1 MTESSLLFHL
11 AMYNLRTLA
20 ASLIPT
26 YSAKPKKRCILRKCT
41 SMTRVAE
48 DTKKKSSKKGR
59 PKKKKGD
66 EDGSGNDDDKDESKP
81 RIKIKMPQ
89 ASKKRKA
96 GTPSKSKEEN
106 GNAKKKARRSPGSP
120 EDVDEMFDVD
130 TLQAEHDALQ
140 TWEASRDS
148 VTKLGPWRLPSEI
161 ESEFK
166 EVGKLTIINLSKVD
180 EYDIFADPV
189 DASEV
194 PDYYEAIT
202 HPMDFSTMKSKVMKG
217 EYGEGSAAA
226 AKLYEDFLLV
236 FDNCYQFNNGEGE
249 VVEEGMLVLKAMSLT
264 FAKCCIEVK
273 RMK

>member
-1 MTESSLLFHL
+1 
-11 AMYNLRTLA
+11 
-20 ASLIPT
+20 
-26 YSAKPKKRCILRKCT
+26 
-41 SMTRVAE
+41 MTRVTE
-48 DTKKKSSKKGR
+48 DTKKKPGR
-59 PKKKKGD
+59 PKKKSKKED
-66 EDGSGNDDDKDESKP
+66 EDGSGDDNDDKDESKP

-89 ASKKRKA
+89 EKKQASKKRKA
-96 GTPSKSKEEN
+96 GTPSKEEN
-106 GNAKKKARRSPGSP
+106 GNTKKKARRSPG
-120 EDVDEMFDVD
+120 EEEVDEMFDVD

-140 TWEASRDS
+140 TWQASRNS

-166 EVGKLTIINLSKVD
+166 EVGKLTLINLSKVD

-194 PDYYEAIT
+194 PDYYETIT
-202 HPMDFSTMKSKVMKG
+202 TPMDFSTMKSKVMKG

-249 VVEEGMLVLKAMSLT
+249 VVEEAMLVLKAMSLT
-264 FAKCCIEVK
+264 FAKCCNEVK

>member
-1 MTESSLLFHL
+1 
-11 AMYNLRTLA
+11 
-20 ASLIPT
+20 
-26 YSAKPKKRCILRKCT
+26 
-41 SMTRVAE
+41 MTRVN
-48 DTKKKSSKKGR
+48 DDSKKKKKKPGR
-59 PKKKKGD
+59 PKKGGE
-66 EDGSGNDDDKDESKP
+66 EDGSGDDDDKDESKP
-81 RIKIKMPQ
+81 RIRIKMPQEKKQ

-96 GTPSKSKEEN
+96 GTPSKEEN
-106 GNAKKKARRSPGSP
+106 GNTKKKARRSPGSP

-140 TWEASRDS
+140 TWKASRDS

-194 PDYYEAIT
+194 PDYYETIT
-202 HPMDFSTMKSKVMKG
+202 NPMDFSTMKSKVMKG

-236 FDNCYQFNNGEGE
+236 FENCYQFNNGEGE
-249 VVEEGMLVLKAMSLT
+249 VVEEAMSVLKAMSLT
-264 FAKCCIEVK
+264 FAKCCNEVR

>member
-1 MTESSLLFHL
+1 
-11 AMYNLRTLA
+11 
-20 ASLIPT
+20 
-26 YSAKPKKRCILRKCT
+26 
-41 SMTRVAE
+41 MTRVTE
-48 DTKKKSSKKGR
+48 DKKKKPGR
-59 PKKKKGD
+59 PKKKSKKGD
-66 EDGSGNDDDKDESKP
+66 EDDSGNDDDKDESKP

-89 ASKKRKA
+89 EKKQASKKRKA
-96 GTPSKSKEEN
+96 GTPSKEEN
-106 GNAKKKARRSPGSP
+106 GNTKKKARRSPG
-120 EDVDEMFDVD
+120 EEEVDEMFDVD

-166 EVGKLTIINLSKVD
+166 EVGKLTLINLSKVD

-194 PDYYEAIT
+194 PDYYETIT
-202 HPMDFSTMKSKVMKG
+202 NPMDFSTMKSKVMKG
-217 EYGEGSAAA
+217 EYGEGSSAA

-249 VVEEGMLVLKAMSLT
+249 VVEEAMSVLKAMSLT
-264 FAKCCIEVK
+264 FAKVCNEVK

>member
-1 MTESSLLFHL
+1 
-11 AMYNLRTLA
+11 
-20 ASLIPT
+20 
-26 YSAKPKKRCILRKCT
+26 
-41 SMTRVAE
+41 MTRVTE
-48 DTKKKSSKKGR
+48 DTKKKS
-59 PKKKKGD
+59 KKGD

-81 RIKIKMPQ
+81 RIKIKLPQEKKQ

-96 GTPSKSKEEN
+96 GTPSKEEN
-106 GNAKKKARRSPGSP
+106 GNTKKKARRSPGE

-140 TWEASRDS
+140 TWQASRNS

-166 EVGKLTIINLSKVD
+166 EVGKLTLINLSKVD
-180 EYDIFADPV
+180 EYEIFADPV

-194 PDYYEAIT
+194 PDYYETIT
-202 HPMDFSTMKSKVMKG
+202 NPMDFSTMKSKVMKG

-249 VVEEGMLVLKAMSLT
+249 VVEEAMSVLKAMSLT
-264 FAKCCIEVK
+264 FAKCCNEVK

>member
-1 MTESSLLFHL
+1 
-11 AMYNLRTLA
+11 
-20 ASLIPT
+20 
-26 YSAKPKKRCILRKCT
+26 
-41 SMTRVAE
+41 MTRVTE
-48 DTKKKSSKKGR
+48 DTKKKPGR
-59 PKKKKGD
+59 PKKKSKKGD

-81 RIKIKMPQ
+81 RIKIKLPQEKKQ

-96 GTPSKSKEEN
+96 GTPSKEEN
-106 GNAKKKARRSPGSP
+106 GNTKKKARRSPGE
-120 EDVDEMFDVD
+120 EDVDEMFDVE
-130 TLQAEHDALQ
+130 TLQAEHDSLQ
-140 TWEASRDS
+140 TWQASRNS

-166 EVGKLTIINLSKVD
+166 EVGKLTLINLSKVD

-194 PDYYEAIT
+194 PDYYETIT
-202 HPMDFSTMKSKVMKG
+202 NPMDFSTMKSKVMKG

-249 VVEEGMLVLKAMSLT
+249 VVEEAMSVLKAMSLT
-264 FAKCCIEVK
+264 FAKCCAEVK